1 METLRTVTIIEA
13 DAIPRDKARSAL
25 SALLLPDPPLLALHS
40 DGVVLIYG
48 RDMTAIEAGQR
59 LAESLDVTVL
69 LTDTTGI
76 AIPPALPFPVAR
88 GRITSATGH
97 FGAYEATVD
106 GFAPPRPAPDGGVAF
121 GATRDG
127 AVSRCDLILDLSGE
141 APLFPAHEARDGY
154 LKADPL
160 LAEAVAAK
168 LAEASELVGEFDK
181 PKYVAYRKE
190 LCAHSRSGITGCT
203 RCLDACAMQAIVPAG
218 DHVEIDAYVC
228 AGCGNCAAVCPTGA
242 ATYTL
247 PTVDVQLDRLR
258 TLLLEYRAAGGDGA
272 VVLFHDGYVGGP
284 LIEALGGDLP
294 ANVLPFPV
302 NEIKQIGLESLAAA
316 LAYGASAVRILARR
330 EPHNGIV
337 TLGATVALATEAA
350 KALGYGDSACAIVHA
365 DAPDAVLA
373 GLAALPL
380 GTPSP
385 EPASF
390 KPVGNK
396 RGLLELSLGML
407 HQVAPAPVP
416 VVALP
421 QGAPFGAVEV
431 EVEGCTLCHSCV
443 TACPTGA
450 LSAGEDRP
458 MLRFQESACV
468 QCGLCEAT
476 CPEDVITLRPQLDFP
491 AWAAPR
497 RTLKEEEPFCC
508 ISCANPFGT
517 SSTIERV
524 IAKLE
529 GTHWMFSG
537 ENARRLDAIRM
548 CEDCRV
554 EAVLNE
560 GIDPYAGVQR
570 PRTRTAGDYD
580 GERNQRDGERR

>member
-1 METLRTVTIIEA
+1 MTFTEA
-13 DAIPRDKARSAL
+13 DVIPRDIARSAL
-25 SALLLPDPPLLALHS
+25 SALTLPEPPLLALHS
-40 DGVVLIYG
+40 DGVVLVYG

-59 LAESLDVTVL
+59 LAETLDVTVL
-69 LTDTTGI
+69 LTDTANIT
-76 AIPPALPFPVAR
+76 IPAPLPFPVAR
-88 GRITSATGH
+88 GRIVSATGH

-106 GFAPPRPAPDGGVAF
+106 GFAPPRPAADGGVAF
-121 GATRDG
+121 GAPRDG

-154 LKADPL
+154 LKADPADPEAL
-160 LAEAVAAK
+160 SARVAEAA
-168 LAEASELVGEFDK
+168 ELVGDFDK
-181 PKYVAYRKE
+181 PVYVAYRKE

-203 RCLDACAMQAIVPAG
+203 RCLDACAMEAITPAG
-218 DHVEIDAYVC
+218 DHVAIDAAVC

-258 TLLLEYRAAGGDGA
+258 TLLLEYRAAGGRDA
-272 VVLFHDGYVGGP
+272 VVLFHDGYVGAP
-284 LIEALGGDLP
+284 LIEAVGADLP

-316 LAYGASAVRILARR
+316 LAYGAAAVRILARR
-330 EPHNGIV
+330 EPRNGIV
-337 TLGATVALATEAA
+337 TLAATVALAADAA
-350 KALGYGDSACAIVHA
+350 KALGYGEGACSIVHA
-365 DAPDAVLA
+365 DAPGDVLA
-373 GLAALPL
+373 GLALLPL

-385 EPASF
+385 DPATF

-407 HQVAPAPVP
+407 HQVAPTPVP

-421 QGAPFGAVEV
+421 EGAPFGAVDV
-431 EVEGCTLCHSCV
+431 EVDGCTLCHSCV

-458 MLRFQESACV
+458 MLRFLESACV

-476 CPEDVITLRPQLDFP
+476 CPEDVITLRPQLDFA
-491 AWAAPR
+491 AWASPR

-508 ISCANPFGT
+508 ISCAKPFGT
-517 SSTIERV
+517 RSTIERV

-529 GTHWMFSG
+529 GSHWMFSG

-560 GIDPYAGVQR
+560 GIDPYAGPQR
-570 PRTRTAGDYD
+570 PKTRTADDYKTNPD
-580 GERNQRDGERR
+580 QWDS